1 MAFLTGGVTFLRFE
15 VQGKAPE
22 FDETLLER
30 LALFAAGRQRLAS
43 ADGVECGWTASQHV
57 LDTRFTLEKNVCDDA
72 LLFDLRIDTDKLPG
86 DLLKAY
92 YEVELAALSANNPSG
107 FPSMRQKREAREAA
121 RNRLED
127 EAKDGRFK
135 KRKCVPIMWDRRS
148 GELLFG
154 STSVTHVD
162 RLCALFNQ
170 TFGFELSPMT
180 AANCVPA
187 APESASHPVGIS
199 RFVEGVT
206 PDQVAWIP
214 DENQA
219 DYLGNEFLLWLWFGS
234 DGESDTVEL
243 ADDSDAT
250 YMIAKKLILDCPRG
264 MSGTDGFRH
273 DGPSKLPEAKRALKA
288 GKLPRQ
294 CGLILVRH
302 DEQYEFVLHAETLGV
317 GSAKMPKPQEGDQPR
332 TMSERRVERLAQVR
346 HFVET
351 LDLLYSEFLSVRL
364 GAEWPAMLAR
374 IQKWIAN
381 PERREAA

>member
-22 FDETLLER
+22 FDQTALDALETHS
-30 LALFAAGRQRLAS
+30 AGRQRLAS

-107 FPSMRQKREAREAA
+107 FASAKQKREARSAA
-121 RNRLED
+121 RDRLED

-135 KRKCVPIMWDRRS
+135 KRKCVPVMWDRRS

-162 RLCALFNQ
+162 RLCALFKQ
-170 TFGFELSPMT
+170 TFGIELEPMT
-180 AANCVPA
+180 AANCIAQDPELVREPA
-187 APESASHPVGIS
+187 GLS

-234 DGESDTVEL
+234 EGETDTVAL
-243 ADDSDAT
+243 SDDSDAT
-250 YMIAKKLILDCPRG
+250 YMIAKKLLLDCPRG

-273 DGPSKLPEAKRALKA
+273 DGPSKLPEAKRALKS

-302 DEQYEFVLHAETLGV
+302 DEQYEFVLHAETLAV
-317 GSAKMPKPQEGDQPR
+317 SAAKMPKSDKDQPR
-332 TMSERRVERLAQVR
+332 SVTERNVERLGQVR

-351 LDLLYSEFLSVRL
+351 LDLLYAKFLSIRL
-364 GAEWPAMLAR
+364 GAEWPDMLAR
-374 IQKWIAN
+374 IQKWIAH